1 MLHSISDYYE
11 TFQFFFVCFF
21 LMKIITFLHGF
32 PRSLGILQKLLCVC
46 ILGEKNGQMCLVRS
60 AGLNK
65 VRFLSKLF
73 SLLHATCNVNL
84 QEDVSCPNIFG
95 YFFFLLTTFGTPVF
109 CITQCRKHGLR
120 ESDVIHLPYWDLS
133 KAFASELWAFRA

>member
-1 MLHSISDYYE
+1 
-11 TFQFFFVCFF
+11 
-21 LMKIITFLHGF
+21 MKIITFLHRF
-32 PRSLGILQKLLCVC
+32 PRSLGILEKLLCMC

-84 QEDVSCPNIFG
+84 QEDVSYPNISG
-95 YFFFLLTTFGTPVF
+95 YFFSFNNIWNTGVLLYNSVGN
-109 CITQCRKHGLR
+109 IGL
-120 ESDVIHLPYWDLS
+120 E
-133 KAFASELWAFRA
+133 RAM